1 MIFPASSSILSQP
14 TSEIVIKKKK
24 VPKKTFFLLYNI
36 FSDNQRIYLTSHY
49 VFFLKISQMK
59 INKLIITALLIS
71 SLCMAQQYDGLKIEK
86 SKVDKNNVIYQIGK
100 TFRYSYSIQ
109 KNENKYFLVN
119 NTEDSLTTNELDKN
133 KIDGIKMSV
142 IKPKMFQRTN
152 KNQTEIRYN
161 FEPNPRSRSSTGVVE
176 NKENVWIHPPRMG
189 FLNALETCPFP
200 YIKLNKPVGYIWT
213 DKMNIGDHRSNK
225 QWGEWKGRLLLDYT
239 YKIVGKE
246 AIKTSL
252 GSLDCYKIESTAK
265 SNIGESKLVSF
276 YNDKYGFVKLE
287 YTLMT
292 GSQIE
297 INLVEVSE

>member
-1 MIFPASSSILSQP
+1 
-14 TSEIVIKKKK
+14 
-24 VPKKTFFLLYNI
+24 
-36 FSDNQRIYLTSHY
+36 
-49 VFFLKISQMK
+49 MK
-59 INKLIITALLIS
+59 INKLLIIALVIS
-71 SLCMAQQYDGLKIEK
+71 NLCMAQQYDGVKIEK

-100 TFRYSYSIQ
+100 TFMYSYSIQ

-119 NTEDSLTTNELDKN
+119 NTKDSLTTNEVDKN
-133 KIDGIKMSV
+133 KIDAIKMSV

-161 FEPNPRSRSSTGVVE
+161 FEPNPQSRSSTGVVE

-200 YIKLNKPVGYIWT
+200 YIKLNKPVGYTWT
-213 DKMNIGDHRSNK
+213 DKMSIGDHRSSK
-225 QWGEWKGRLLLDYT
+225 HWGEWKGRLLLDYT

-252 GSLDCYKIESTAK
+252 GSLECYKIESTAK
-265 SNIGESKLVSF
+265 SDIGESKLVSF
-276 YNDKYGFVKLE
+276 YNDKYGFVRLE

-292 GSQIE
+292 GTKIE